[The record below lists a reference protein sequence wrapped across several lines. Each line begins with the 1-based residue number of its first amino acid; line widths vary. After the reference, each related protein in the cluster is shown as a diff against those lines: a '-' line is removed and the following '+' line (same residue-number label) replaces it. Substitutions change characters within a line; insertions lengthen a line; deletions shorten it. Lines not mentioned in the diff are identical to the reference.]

1 MLLEDTIKRYADDR
15 RSRIE
20 KQYDKRKRGEKTKPI
35 GDYIHNVSLQETRD
49 QQESFIAE
57 TRAKEGK
64 SKLRT
69 ARGIAIREIERL
81 KSEWRDNKEVI
92 VNGVLKKLQ
101 FKKWLQHTGKDKDY
115 LSMDTQRS
123 EMTELLNEKT
133 DGSMIDTQLPQEVR
147 ESIRNANFAGKPL
160 TAVFWSALPGSDDSV
175 ILQLTRPLAS
185 EESDEEERE
194 EEEEE
199 EILPLLDLSCFNDV
213 EMPSSPP
220 CLPNHESPL
229 SSPLPGLST
238 PCPFQHHTQL
248 HDSLRD
254 LIREEIIVA
263 ESSYRATEDADI
275 L

>member
-1 MLLEDTIKRYADDR
+1 
-15 RSRIE
+15 
-20 KQYDKRKRGEKTKPI
+20 
-35 GDYIHNVSLQETRD
+35 
-49 QQESFIAE
+49 
-57 TRAKEGK
+57 
-64 SKLRT
+64 
-69 ARGIAIREIERL
+69 
-81 KSEWRDNKEVI
+81 
-92 VNGVLKKLQ
+92 
-101 FKKWLQHTGKDKDY
+101 
-115 LSMDTQRS
+115 
-123 EMTELLNEKT
+123 MTELLNEKT

-160 TAVFWSALPGSDDSV
+160 NAVFWSALPGSDDSV